1 MNAISRLAA
10 ALLAAASAA
19 ACTPAGD
26 DAPSPPAASDESAA
40 SQNPSASRES
50 AKRETPKVTEKASE
64 GGGPEL
70 DVQPVP
76 DVDSVTGIDRNVTY
90 ELQVEPERGERTRKE
105 PQKSPPD
112 D

>member
-19 ACTPAGD
+19 ACAPASN
-26 DAPSPPAASDESAA
+26 DAPSPPAASDESVA
-40 SQNPSASRES
+40 SQVQSAPGES

-64 GGGPEL
+64 GRAPEL

-76 DVDSVTGIDRNVTY
+76 DVDPVTGIDRNVTY
-90 ELQVEPERGERTRKE
+90 QPEVGPERRERTRKE
-105 PQKSPPD
+105 AQKSVPD